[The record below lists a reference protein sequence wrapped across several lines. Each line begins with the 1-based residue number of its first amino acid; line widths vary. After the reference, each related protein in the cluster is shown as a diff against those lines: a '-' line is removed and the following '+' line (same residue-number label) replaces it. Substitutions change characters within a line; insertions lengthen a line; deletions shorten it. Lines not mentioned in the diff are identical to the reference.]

1 MFREMW
7 RQKQQLSPECT
18 EAILQTATCG
28 VLAVSGDDGYPYAVP
43 LSFVYAEGKLY
54 FHSAKAGHKIDAIQR
69 QPKASFCII
78 DQDQI
83 VPDEYTTYYRSVIA
97 FGQIRLLQTEEEKR
111 HAITLLAK
119 KYFPNDTVSHRE
131 ESINHSYAPVLM
143 LEMAIEHVTGKEA
156 IELVRGQNA

>member
-1 MFREMW
+1 MRRKDREMP
-7 RQKQQLSPECT
+7 PEFALTVADKC
-18 EAILQTATCG
+18 E
-28 VLAVSGDDGYPYAVP
+28 YAVISMTDISGEP
-43 LSFVYAEGKLY
+43 YCVPVTIARDGNAVY